1 MSRNVYV
8 KSGALK
14 FAQNV
19 MIGPHAMPADEPI
32 ENGGNDAGPDP
43 HELLISA
50 LGACA
55 STTVQMYAERK
66 QWPLEGVQVHLSYAK
81 VPGKDRTE
89 VAGTTAEEI
98 EMEISFYGDLSN
110 DQRSRLFEIAGRC
123 PVHRMLSSPVKIQTK
138 LPAPH
143 VGNPEE
149 YETCDH

>member
-1 MSRNVYV
+1 MSRSVYV
-8 KSGALK
+8 NSGELK

-19 MIGPHAMPADEPI
+19 TVGLHAMQADEPI
-32 ENGGNDAGPDP
+32 EYGGNDAGPDP
-43 HELLISA
+43 HEFLLAA

-66 QWPLEGVQVHLSYAK
+66 QWPVEGVQVHLSYAK

-89 VAGTTAEEI
+89 AAGTTVDEI

-110 DQRSRLFEIAGRC
+110 DQRRRLFEIAGRC

-138 LPAPH
+138 LLAPRSDRQDAGVQH
-143 VGNPEE
+143 VR
-149 YETCDH
+149 